1 MQQNSLLMLLHKDF
15 KECCVHIFVQITR
28 YFLPFPPPTSTYLKM
43 NDVSKMTVQRSDT
56 ELDHKRNNVGKSDEK
71 TE

>member
-1 MQQNSLLMLLHKDF
+1 MLWPHFCSDHQ
-15 KECCVHIFVQITR
+15 V
-28 YFLPFPPPTSTYLKM
+28 FLTIPPPPPTSTYLKM

>member
-1 MQQNSLLMLLHKDF
+1 MLWPHFCSDHQ
-15 KECCVHIFVQITR
+15 V
-28 YFLPFPPPTSTYLKM
+28 FLTTPPPPYLKM

-56 ELDHKRNNVGKSDEK
+56 ELDHKRYNVGKSDEK

>member
-1 MQQNSLLMLLHKDF
+1 MLLYKDF
-15 KECCVHIFVQITR
+15 KECCGHIFVQITR
-28 YFLPFPPPTSTYLKM
+28 YFLPSPPTSTYLKM

-71 TE
+71 AE

>member
-1 MQQNSLLMLLHKDF
+1 MLLYKDF
-15 KECCVHIFVQITR
+15 KECCGHIFVQITR
-28 YFLPFPPPTSTYLKM
+28 YFLPSPPPTSTYLKM